1 MDMQVSNARL
11 QYINALETLQN
22 REKSLEI
29 VEDIYNKTQIKFREG
44 IGSSIELTQ
53 AESQLYEAQANRINA
68 LYDLL
73 ISKTD
78 LDIALGNI

>member
-1 MDMQVSNARL
+1 MQVKTSRL
-11 QYINALETLQN
+11 KYINAKKTLNN
-22 REKSLEI
+22 RLNSLAI
-29 VEDIYNKTQIKFREG
+29 IEDIYNKTQIKFKEG
-44 IGSSIELTQ
+44 VGSSIELTQ
-53 AESQLYEAQANRINA
+53 AESQLFDAQASYINA